1 MQEVKPS
8 HITQEPQRFLWI
20 ISLSFFSIIAI
31 ATIGLFAYGFIQANT
46 LSNIEENIAKLES
59 EIAVGSQDKDVIVAN
74 ILSNTM
80 IRPSI
85 DLKALVNSFRAA
97 ASSAGVRLSGFNVDN
112 DTISTSLIATTEIN
126 DSTDPI
132 KKIITMM
139 RVPNPATGL
148 SLEPIYTV
156 GWTSLERTTSVTFKV
171 LTPNTPTNVIK

>member
-1 MQEVKPS
+1 MQEVTPS
-8 HITQEPQRFLWI
+8 HITEKPQRFLWI

-80 IRPSI
+80 IRPAI
-85 DLKALVNSFRAA
+85 DLKALVGNFRSAA
-97 ASSAGVRLSGFNVDN
+97 TASHIRLKGFNVAN
-112 DTISTSLIATTEIN
+112 DTISTSLIASADIN
-126 DSTDPI
+126 DTIDPV
-132 KKIITMM
+132 KKIIDMM
-139 RVPNPATGL
+139 RIPNPATGF

-156 GWTSLERTTSVTFKV
+156 GGTNLERTTNITFKI
-171 LTPNTPTNVIK
+171 LSPNSPANVIK